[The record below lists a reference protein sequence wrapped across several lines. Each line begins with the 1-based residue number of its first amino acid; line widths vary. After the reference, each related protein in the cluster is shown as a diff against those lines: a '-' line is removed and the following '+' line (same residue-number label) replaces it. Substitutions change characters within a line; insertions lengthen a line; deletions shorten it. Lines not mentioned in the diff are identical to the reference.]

1 VSDISN
7 ILEDGIKHMFHEKQ
21 FMVNTS
27 SSYYL
32 SNFLVSN
39 VEYNVA
45 GLLIASTSILGLAH
59 APLVQVVSTG

>member
-1 VSDISN
+1 
-7 ILEDGIKHMFHEKQ
+7 MFHEKQ